1 MGMTTFS
8 YFEYYLTMLGWAISN
23 GVWNGL
29 TASGIA
35 ILPLLA
41 IFLQSFIQVRER
53 GDNLN
58 VEAITK
64 NVETRLWIS
73 YIVIIF
79 ACIPW
84 PVLNLGEIKVDTTS
98 SCGVSAIVHDET
110 QWGGE
115 LSTIGNVRPRVP
127 VWFNF
132 VHLVSKSI
140 TGVAVAS
147 IPCNGDVRATIFD
160 IDNQRIAD
168 PVLIDEISQF
178 TSECYAEARVK
189 FFRDQNV
196 SESWIDANGLMSKHE
211 AGWIGAKTFLDAP
224 GYYDSMRSLTP
235 QRLFPWNQSR
245 DEGLAPGQ
253 NGGGYPICKD
263 WWENPQR
270 GLRARLVDQVEPD
283 LIERASSILRWG
295 ENATDSMIRNL
306 VSPSSQERSKDM
318 GSPFYNMGPSTASG
332 VAGAA
337 DWARE
342 LYNNWNVTSQTGPL
356 GNERDKAAAKAQAM
370 RAALPMLQSIAYMVL
385 VISIPI
391 VMVLSGYSLGAML
404 QLSMGMFIVNFL
416 YFWWE
421 LSRWLDSKLLAA
433 LYMNQGMDATIT
445 RMLPWTDHGAAYW
458 MVDFVLWGSLVA
470 MPLLFLAFMTW
481 AGVKGT
487 TALTAAF
494 GMGGAAGAAASIGS
508 QTGSGLGAHAGAAGK
523 KAGGAAARAAGRA
536 AARAAARRGD

>member
-8 YFEYYLTMLGWAISN
+8 YFEYYLTMLGWVISN

-41 IFLQSFIQVRER
+41 IFVQSFIQVRER
-53 GDNLN
+53 GDTLN
-58 VEAITK
+58 VEAVTK
-64 NVETRLWIS
+64 NVETRLWVS
-73 YIVIIF
+73 YIVILF

-98 SCGVSAIVHDET
+98 SCGVSAIEHDKT

-115 LSTIGNVRPRVP
+115 FATIGNVQPRVP

-132 VHLVSKSI
+132 VHLVSKSL
-140 TGVAVAS
+140 TGVAIAS
-147 IPCNGDVRATIFD
+147 IPCNGDVRATIFE

-196 SESWIDANGLMSKHE
+196 SESWADANGLISKHE
-211 AGWIGAKTFLDAP
+211 SGWIGAKVFLDTP
-224 GYYDSMRSLTP
+224 GYYDSMRALTP
-235 QRLFPWNQSR
+235 QKFFPWNASR
-245 DEGLAPGQ
+245 DEGLAVGQ
-253 NGGGYPICKD
+253 NGGGYPVCKS
-263 WWENPQR
+263 WWLDSQN
-270 GLRARLVDQVEPD
+270 GLRTRLAEQVEPD
-283 LIERASSILRWG
+283 LLERASSILRWG
-295 ENATDSMIRNL
+295 ESATDSMIRNL
-306 VSPSSQERSKDM
+306 VSPSSQQRSKDM
-318 GSPFYNMGPSTASG
+318 GSPFYNMGPSTSSG
-332 VAGAA
+332 VAGAS

-342 LYNNWNVTSQTGPL
+342 LYNNFKATSQTGPL
-356 GNERDKAAAKAQAM
+356 GNERDKASAKAQAM
-370 RAALPMLQSIAYMVL
+370 RAALPMLQPIAYMVL

-391 VMVLSGYSLGAML
+391 VMVLSGYSLGAMI
-404 QLSMGMFIVNFL
+404 QLSMGMFLIHFL
-416 YFWWE
+416 HFWWE
-421 LSRWLDSKLLAA
+421 LSRWLDSKLLAG
-433 LYMNQGMDATIT
+433 LYMNQGLDAAAT

-470 MPLLFLAFMTW
+470 MPLLFVAFMSW
-481 AGVKGT
+481 AGMRGA

-494 GMGGAAGAAASIGS
+494 GMGGAAGAAATVG
-508 QTGSGLGAHAGAAGK
+508 GNAGGGLGTLAGSAGK
-523 KAGGAAARAAGRA
+523 KAGTVAAKAGARA
-536 AARAAARRGD
+536 AARAAARRGS